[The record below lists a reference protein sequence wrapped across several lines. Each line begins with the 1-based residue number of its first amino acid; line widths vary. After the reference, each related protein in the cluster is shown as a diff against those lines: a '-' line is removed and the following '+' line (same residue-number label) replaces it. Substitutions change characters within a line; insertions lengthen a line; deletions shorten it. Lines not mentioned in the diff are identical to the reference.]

1 MKSIQP
7 YLENNFFRGLIGLQE
22 VANIHKCPLLTGT
35 IFTFEMIPAKLDQ
48 LFPMMDKVI
57 LEILKK
63 QCGEL
68 QKFYSQRL
76 IILGRNLVKRSRIV
90 EIY

>member
-1 MKSIQP
+1 
-7 YLENNFFRGLIGLQE
+7 
-22 VANIHKCPLLTGT
+22 
-35 IFTFEMIPAKLDQ
+35 
-48 LFPMMDKVI
+48 MMDKVI

-63 QCGEL
+63 QRGEL

>member
-1 MKSIQP
+1 MKSILQ
-7 YLENNFFRGLIGLQE
+7 YLEDNFFRGLIGLQE

-48 LFPMMDKVI
+48 LFPMMNKVI

-68 QKFYSQRL
+68 QEFYSQRL
-76 IILGRNLVKRSRIV
+76 IILGRNLAKRSKNI
-90 EIY
+90 